1 MASRDLEVEVFPS
14 FLDTVNHDS
23 SISFWNRH
31 AMDCP
36 ALNRDFSNPVSD
48 YFQFFSL
55 VEIEAHRG
63 SSQQCR
69 PRGNVPQPFP
79 LDLRLG
85 VPLKRCCYDAASR
98 RG

>member
-1 MASRDLEVEVFPS
+1 MEGLSQFLFSITSRDLEVEVFPS

-48 YFQFFSL
+48 YFQFF
-55 VEIEAHRG
+55 
-63 SSQQCR
+63 
-69 PRGNVPQPFP
+69 P
-79 LDLRLG
+79 
-85 VPLKRCCYDAASR
+85 
-98 RG
+98 